1 MTTPVRRMKSDLLIA
16 ALLALASLVLY
27 AATAAPSVATLFDD
41 SLEFQVVAP
50 TLGIAHPSGYP
61 LYTLLGKLAT
71 LLIPFRDAA
80 GRLNLFSALCAAAAI
95 GILYLVAAK
104 LAGNRTAAAVAAVAF
119 AVSPAWWSQAT
130 IAEVYALHGLLVALF
145 IYCLLR
151 WEETGGQGG
160 RGEGETRRG
169 GERERGRSDV
179 WLAAAALVF
188 GLGMAHH
195 RMMALLLP
203 AALVFIFWTDP
214 ALIRQPRRWW
224 RPIGLGLAPLLLY
237 LYLPLRGAQGIT
249 SLDGT
254 YSATLSGTLDWVLA
268 RGYNVFITGN
278 PFGVE
283 RGTGSY
289 LALFLEQMGVLPL
302 LAALMGLARA
312 WRLSVR
318 RSTFLLLATLA
329 QIAFGMV
336 YKVQDVE
343 VFFIPAFLLIALW
356 ATIGLAQIF
365 DAATR
370 QAIHAAQPL
379 RLPVWARPVYLAA
392 CMLPLA
398 GIVLFYPALEAVQT
412 WSERD
417 RSAAWSVYDYGQD
430 MIDSAAPGG
439 AVVGLL
445 GETTLVRYCRDVLGQ
460 RPDIRVVP
468 ADAEA
473 ARFTAADAA
482 LADDVPVYL
491 TRDLPG
497 AAERYSLDA
506 VGPLIAVSPKAT
518 PGPVPTGRAMG
529 AGIVL
534 VDAQTMVRQ
543 THGGPVVRLTLTWAA
558 TAPVSEELKVSA
570 RLLDAAGDV
579 VVADD
584 RAPVHFTYPTTAWVA
599 GESVGDVYDLAMP
612 PAAPD
617 GPYDV
622 LLILY
627 RAADGGEVG
636 RADLPSVLVQR

>member
-1 MTTPVRRMKSDLLIA
+1 MTQRMQRAKRDLLIA
-16 ALLALASLVLY
+16 ALLALADFVLY
-27 AATAAPSVATLFDD
+27 AVTAAPSVATVFDD

-95 GILYLVAAK
+95 GILFLVAAK
-104 LAGNRTAAAVAAVAF
+104 LAGNRAAAAVATIAF
-119 AVSPAWWSQAT
+119 AISPAWWSQAT

-151 WEETGGQGG
+151 WEESRGQGRKG
-160 RGEGETRRG
+160 AGEKGP
-169 GERERGRSDV
+169 SDA

-203 AALVFIFWTDP
+203 AALVFIFWSDP
-214 ALIRQPRRWW
+214 ALIRQPRRWL

-254 YSATLSGTLDWVLA
+254 YTATPGGALDWILA
-268 RGYNVFITGN
+268 RGYSVFLTGN

-283 RGTGSY
+283 RGTSSY
-289 LALFLEQMGVLPL
+289 LALTLQQMGVLPL
-302 LAALMGLARA
+302 VAALMGLARA
-312 WRLSVR
+312 WRLSAR
-318 RSTFLLLATLA
+318 RSTFLLLATAA
-329 QIAFGMV
+329 QIAFGMA

-343 VFFIPAFLLIALW
+343 VFFIPAVLLIALW
-356 ATIGLAQIF
+356 AAIGLAQIF

-370 QAIHAAQPL
+370 QAVHAAQPL

-392 CMLPLA
+392 CLLPVA
-398 GIVLFYPALEAVQT
+398 GIVLFYPALEAAQT
-412 WSERD
+412 WSKRD
-417 RSAAWSVYDYGQD
+417 RSAAWGVYDYGRD
-430 MIDSAAPGG
+430 MLDSAARGG
-439 AVVGLL
+439 TVVGLL
-445 GETTLVRYCRDVLGQ
+445 GETTLMRYGRDVLGH
-460 RPDIRVVP
+460 RPDLRVVP

-473 ARFTAADAA
+473 ARFAAIDAA
-482 LADDVPVYL
+482 LAEGVPVYL

-497 AAERYSLDA
+497 AAARYSLDA
-506 VGPLIAVSPKAT
+506 AGPLIAVSPKAL
-518 PGPVPTGRAMG
+518 PGPAPAGRAMG
-529 AGIVL
+529 AGVVL
-534 VDAQTMVRQ
+534 VDAQTMIRR
-543 THGGPVVRLTLTWAA
+543 THGGPVVRLALTWAA

-570 RLLDAAGDV
+570 RLLDAAGGV

-584 RAPVHFTYPTTAWVA
+584 RAPVHFTYPTTAWVP
-599 GESVGDVYDLAMP
+599 GELVNDVYDLAVP
-612 PAAPD
+612 PTTPD
-617 GPYDV
+617 GSYRR
-622 LLILY
+622 LMLILY
-627 RAADGGEVG
+627 RAIDGSEVG
-636 RADLPSVLVQR
+636 RTELSLGVDATMF